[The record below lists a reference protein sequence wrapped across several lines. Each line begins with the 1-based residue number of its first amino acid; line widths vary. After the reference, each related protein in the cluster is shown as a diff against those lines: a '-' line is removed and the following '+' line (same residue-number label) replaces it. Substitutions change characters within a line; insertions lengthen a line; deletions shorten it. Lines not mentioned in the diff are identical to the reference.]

1 MTTWTLQDLT
11 TPEEDEAWARMSE
24 AQQQQEEQ
32 KQPRSFW
39 NLRIV
44 RMPRDQWGGEWL
56 EIQEVY
62 YNKQGQPCGYCNSFA
77 GGENMDEIKEQL
89 KRHEEA
95 LALPILDSE
104 TDFKNQWEDDCADEY

>member
-1 MTTWTLQDLT
+1 MTTWTTQDREDAELEHAQT
-11 TPEEDEAWARMSE
+11 TMPAPKD
-24 AQQQQEEQ
+24 
-32 KQPRSFW
+32 KPRSFW

-44 RMPRDQWGGEWL
+44 RMPHDQWGGEWL

-62 YNKQGQPCGYCNSFA
+62 YNRQGQPCGYCNSFA

-104 TDFKNQWEDDCADEY
+104 TDFNNQWEDDCADEY